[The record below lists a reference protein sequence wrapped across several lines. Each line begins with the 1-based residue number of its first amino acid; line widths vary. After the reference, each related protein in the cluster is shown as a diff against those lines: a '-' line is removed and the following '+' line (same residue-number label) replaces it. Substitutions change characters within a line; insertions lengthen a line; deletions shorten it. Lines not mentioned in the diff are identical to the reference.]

1 MPYTARSSGFR
12 DHLAIPV
19 LSSHKASA
27 SGFSQIGEDLA
38 IASQGA
44 DSHQEQAI
52 KVVSV
57 PEDFLPKGLT
67 ASEKESL
74 MRPDS
79 VLSDTEGDQEMVPY
93 GQFEYRKQQVSGTM
107 IDSARHIDSMPVSQ
121 SSARLSQVFTTTAS
135 ST

>member
-1 MPYTARSSGFR
+1 
-12 DHLAIPV
+12 
-19 LSSHKASA
+19 
-27 SGFSQIGEDLA
+27 
-38 IASQGA
+38 
-44 DSHQEQAI
+44 
-52 KVVSV
+52 V